1 MGKERER
8 ERKPSKSLA
17 GLHQASSWY
26 SGAIL
31 LIKCGESRAAPVIA
45 SSSREQP
52 ALGHTGETK
61 HPLLSSSPTLMIL
74 SNPVSSWQL
83 ISSDGYVDF
92 DGFLMIRNIWQ
103 INII

>member
-1 MGKERER
+1 MGKERE
-8 ERKPSKSLA
+8 ETKPSESLA

-26 SGAIL
+26 SGDIL
-31 LIKCGESRAAPVIA
+31 LIKCGENGAAPVIA
-45 SSSREQP
+45 SSRHMQP

-61 HPLLSSSPTLMIL
+61 HPLLSSSPALMIL

>member
-1 MGKERER
+1 
-8 ERKPSKSLA
+8 
-17 GLHQASSWY
+17 
-26 SGAIL
+26 
-31 LIKCGESRAAPVIA
+31 
-45 SSSREQP
+45 
-52 ALGHTGETK
+52 
-61 HPLLSSSPTLMIL
+61 MIL